1 MLRNSDSGFGSTTI
15 VLHWTMA
22 VLILGL
28 TLLGFIMRRT
38 EIDPALQFSLYQWH
52 KSFGFTALGL
62 AILRTA
68 WWFIER
74 SPAPLAGLSPLE
86 HIAARTTHSVLILLA
101 LVVPLAGWAVVSV
114 STLNIPSFYFNAVV
128 IPHLPLAQSENAEAF
143 WTFAHA
149 LLAYLTLGLVTVHA
163 AAALYHH
170 SIRRDEVLVRMLRP
184 GSRSRHSRTSGAQEN
199 EDTIVERK

>member
-1 MLRNSDSGFGSTTI
+1 MLRNSDSGFGSATI
-15 VLHWTMA
+15 VLHWTIA

-68 WWFIER
+68 WWCIER
-74 SPAPLAGLSPLE
+74 SPAPVAGLSPLE
-86 HIAARTTHSVLILLA
+86 HIAARMTHSVLILLA
-101 LVVPLAGWAVVSV
+101 LVVPLAGWGVVSA
-114 STLNIPSFYFNAVV
+114 STLNIPSFYFNAIVV
-128 IPHLPLAQSENAEAF
+128 PHLPLAQSETSEAF
-143 WTFAHA
+143 WTSAHA
-149 LLAYLTLGLVTVHA
+149 LLAYLTLGLVMLHA

-184 GSRSRHSRTSGAQEN
+184 SFGLRRSRTLDAHEN
-199 EDTIVERK
+199 DDTAIERK